1 MLGRKMS
8 LVGGDHSLLAA
19 DFNDD
24 MVKERS
30 SETDW
35 INKYVY
41 YKHQSD
47 ACLSVRLSE
56 AQGLGYRHIVDL
68 ALLFRKH
75 TIYFIGPV
83 IWWF

>member
-41 YKHQSD
+41 YAKQND
-47 ACLSVRLSE
+47 VCLYVCP
-56 AQGLGYRHIVDL
+56 QGLWQEIDN
-68 ALLFRKH
+68 LFIR
-75 TIYFIGPV
+75 TVLNQSLRGLI
-83 IWWF
+83 

>member
-41 YKHQSD
+41 YAK
-47 ACLSVRLSE
+47 
-56 AQGLGYRHIVDL
+56 
-68 ALLFRKH
+68 
-75 TIYFIGPV
+75 
-83 IWWF
+83 

>member
-19 DFNDD
+19 DFNDE

-35 INKYVY
+35 INKYVDIDSFSY
-41 YKHQSD
+41 HN
-47 ACLSVRLSE
+47 
-56 AQGLGYRHIVDL
+56 
-68 ALLFRKH
+68 
-75 TIYFIGPV
+75 T
-83 IWWF
+83 

>member
-41 YKHQSD
+41 YKQ
-47 ACLSVRLSE
+47 
-56 AQGLGYRHIVDL
+56 
-68 ALLFRKH
+68 
-75 TIYFIGPV
+75 
-83 IWWF
+83 